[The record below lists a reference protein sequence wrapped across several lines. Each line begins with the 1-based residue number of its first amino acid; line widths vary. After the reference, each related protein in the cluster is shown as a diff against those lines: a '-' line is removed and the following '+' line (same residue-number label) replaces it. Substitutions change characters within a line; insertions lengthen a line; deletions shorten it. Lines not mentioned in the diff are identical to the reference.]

1 MIDTGFQTF
10 SVGIKDND
18 YVVNMQF
25 WATEH
30 SCPGTPESVLV
41 NVTNHRRLGQVELYS
56 TLAVSRAG
64 ISLTRTISR

>member
-1 MIDTGFQTF
+1 MIDTGFYPF
-10 SVGIKDND
+10 FVSIKDND

-25 WATEH
+25 WAIDN
-30 SCPGTPESVLV
+30 SCPGTPVSVLV
-41 NVTNHRRLGQVELYS
+41 NVTYHRRLGQVELYS